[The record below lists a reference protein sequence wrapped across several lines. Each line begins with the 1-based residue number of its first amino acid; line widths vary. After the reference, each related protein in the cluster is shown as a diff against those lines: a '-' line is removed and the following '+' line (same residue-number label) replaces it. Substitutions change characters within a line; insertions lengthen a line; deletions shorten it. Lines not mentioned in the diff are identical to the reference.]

1 MNLDDKCVC
10 GATRGL
16 HSMHAPHGLTS
27 TGCDAFCLLRETVT
41 KADSAPV
48 PQQHGLASS
57 LWCCPCGHKFSPPRG
72 YSHIVC
78 PSCKAAHVV
87 ARNLGLA
94 AAVAEI
100 DPYAAPA
107 GNGNPKDFIGASK
120 APLSTV
126 SRRVMHELGLAMLEG
141 ECKYW
146 RHNYRAAPVRATVYL
161 DALDRHLSAWI
172 EGQDTDPDSGLSHLV
187 KAMACLAIMRDA
199 QLYGSLIDDRPPAQ
213 ADPNWMSALNA
224 KAKEIIEANAKHTR
238 GAYTE
243 ANRAEWPAMSAALAK
258 GPIPSGR

>member
-1 MNLDDKCVC
+1 MIWQKPDWECVC
-10 GATRGL
+10 GALRSEHIFETLSGRCDR
-16 HSMHAPHGLTS
+16 TKC
-27 TGCDAFCLLRETVT
+27 GCFD
-41 KADSAPV
+41 PV
-48 PQQHGLASS
+48 PAV
-57 LWCCPCGHKFSPPRG
+57 PATPPG
-72 YSHIVC
+72 NGNSE
-78 PSCKAAHVV
+78 VV
-87 ARNLGLA
+87 LR
-94 AAVAEI
+94 
-100 DPYAAPA
+100 A
-107 GNGNPKDFIGASK
+107 GNGNPKDFVGASK

-146 RHNYRAAPVRATVYL
+146 RHNYRAAPVRAMIYL

-213 ADPNWMSALNA
+213 ADPNWMAALNT
-224 KAKEIIEANAKHTR
+224 KAREIIEATAKYTR

-243 ANRAEWPAMSAALAK
+243 LNRAEWSAMSAALAR
-258 GPIPSGR
+258 GPIVRETFGEKVEREARERACCGNPLHCMCVMHKRARSQPEPPPPAGPLAPAK